1 MLTILIQSI
10 TGWHPVVCAWK
21 HGIEPSGFKK
31 AVEFLEQLS
40 ECQPSKMTDVI
51 TWS

>member
-10 TGWHPVVCAWK
+10 TGWHPVVCAWE
-21 HGIEPSGFKK
+21 HGKEPSGFKK

-51 TWS
+51 AWS

>member
-1 MLTILIQSI
+1 MLTILIQSN
-10 TGWHPVVCAWK
+10 TGWHPVVCAWE
-21 HGIEPSGFKK
+21 HGKEPSGFKK

-51 TWS
+51 AWN